1 MFEVLTR
8 IYSHVQRLW
17 IISTSILQGEGGIC
31 ESYVEVIYV
40 NDCMPIMYMIL
51 NSMDVWHS
59 PFMLALT

>member
-1 MFEVLTR
+1 MYNVCESFQQASCR
-8 IYSHVQRLW
+8 GR
-17 IISTSILQGEGGIC
+17 GGIC